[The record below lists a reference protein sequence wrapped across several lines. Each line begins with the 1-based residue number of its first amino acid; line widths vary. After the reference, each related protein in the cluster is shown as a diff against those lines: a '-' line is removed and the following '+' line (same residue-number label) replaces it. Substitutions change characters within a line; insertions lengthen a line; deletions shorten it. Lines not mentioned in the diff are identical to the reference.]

1 MLNKYLFIAL
11 LVGALIAFTG
21 IKGFE
26 VGKKVERSAWQ
37 KKELA
42 QITQAAEQLKQLHT
56 EARAKESLATIQ
68 LQNIT
73 DQLIEAQNEI
83 QSKEAAIN
91 KLHNDV
97 AKLWLDPLALQA
109 CNSKNNAT
117 AASVGSNNEE
127 TITTVSTRLLEN
139 VYAKFGECDAI
150 VNQLTAAQ
158 EVIKLDREII
168 NTQ

>member
-1 MLNKYLFIAL
+1 MLSKYLFAAL
-11 LVGALIAFTG
+11 LVGALVAFAG

-26 VGKKVERSAWQ
+26 IGKQVERSAWQ
-37 KKELA
+37 KKEIA
-42 QITQAAEQLKQLHT
+42 QIAQATEQLKQLHI
-56 EARAKESLATIQ
+56 EARAKESLAAVQ
-68 LQNIT
+68 LQNIN

-91 KLHNDV
+91 KLHDDV
-97 AKLWLDPLALQA
+97 AKLWLDPHALQA
-109 CNSKNNAT
+109 CNSKSNTT
-117 AASVGSNNEE
+117 AASVGSDYEASE
-127 TITTVSTRLLEN
+127 ITVSRGLLEN

-168 NTQ
+168 NSP